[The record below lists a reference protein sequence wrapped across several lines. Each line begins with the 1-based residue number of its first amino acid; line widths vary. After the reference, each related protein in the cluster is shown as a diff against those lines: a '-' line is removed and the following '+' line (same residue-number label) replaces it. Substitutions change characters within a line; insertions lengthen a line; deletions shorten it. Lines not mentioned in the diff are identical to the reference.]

1 MTQRGE
7 ISAPPLTKP
16 DGDSASEVILPGRPP
31 AQVPPRVA
39 DFEELEKKAIDVF
52 VDALKYIATTSGIVI
67 AMYSQSVREYLKLSS
82 LVGKPFAQFLLFAPL
97 LLWFGAIVAT
107 VFGILPREY
116 VAPTDKEKELAVRR
130 MRKTKRSWLRL
141 AVWSFLLGFVL
152 FLYITSAQI
161 WMLYPFG

>member
-1 MTQRGE
+1 MTR
-7 ISAPPLTKP
+7 P
-16 DGDSASEVILPGRPP
+16 DGDSASEVILAGHPP
-31 AQVPPRVA
+31 AQAPPRVA

-52 VDALKYIATTSGIVI
+52 VDALKYIATTSGIII

-82 LVGKPFAQFLLFAPL
+82 IAGRPFAQFLVFAPL

-107 VFGILPREY
+107 VLGILPREY
-116 VAPTDKEKELAVRR
+116 AAATDREKELAVRR
-130 MRKTKRSWLRL
+130 MRKTKRVWLRL

-161 WMLYPFG
+161 WMLYPFD

>member
-1 MTQRGE
+1 M
-7 ISAPPLTKP
+7 
-16 DGDSASEVILPGRPP
+16 V
-31 AQVPPRVA
+31 

-67 AMYSQSVREYLKLSS
+67 AMYSQSVREYVKLSS
-82 LVGKPFAQFLLFAPL
+82 IAGKPFAQFLLFAPL
-97 LLWFGAIVAT
+97 MLWFGAIVTT

-116 VAPTDKEKELAVRR
+116 EATTDQEKELAVRR
-130 MRKTKRSWLRL
+130 MRKAKRTWLRL

-152 FLYITSAQI
+152 FLYVTSAQI